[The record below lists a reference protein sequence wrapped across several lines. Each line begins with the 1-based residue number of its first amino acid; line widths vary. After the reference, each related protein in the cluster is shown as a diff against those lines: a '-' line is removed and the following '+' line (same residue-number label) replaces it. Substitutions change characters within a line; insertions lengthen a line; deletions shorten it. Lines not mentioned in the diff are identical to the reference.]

1 MINLILIKR
10 KTHGFDENCLLNQIH
25 KTIFRLFT
33 TKKSSRTFI
42 QIVLKLFDNNAVV
55 MRRNKKN
62 TTQKKQR
69 AKNMHI
75 IT

>member
-1 MINLILIKR
+1 MINGILKNIE
-10 KTHGFDENCLLNQIH
+10 THRIDQNCLLNQMH
-25 KTIFRLFT
+25 KFIFRLFT

-62 TTQKKQR
+62 TTQKKNR
-69 AKNMHI
+69 ERKI
-75 IT
+75 CI